1 MFGKKKEE
9 ETIKVGDA
17 LYMIKNLI
25 KCDVDECC
33 MASMDKEDVIE
44 KLEKIQKLLKEIDDK
59 ENPKD
64 LHSALDGYYQE
75 VMMGYNPFDYIGT
88 DKRKRVSSK
97 LMGLAQGVIDEHKL
111 REKIKEI
118 LRKEND

>member
-1 MFGKKKEE
+1 
-9 ETIKVGDA
+9 
-17 LYMIKNLI
+17 
-25 KCDVDECC
+25 
-33 MASMDKEDVIE
+33 
-44 KLEKIQKLLKEIDDK
+44 
-59 ENPKD
+59 
-64 LHSALDGYYQE
+64 
-75 VMMGYNPFDYIGT
+75 MGYNPFDYIGT